1 MSAISR
7 AALTGA
13 ICVCVALSAASCS
26 RSNQQEAANRTQTE
40 QQQPSAGI
48 QVSDIEIGRGIGAD
62 KRVTDAT
69 SSFKP
74 DDTIYAAVVTN
85 GTSPAEIKARWTYQ
99 DGQVVDESVQ
109 HISPNGTESSEFH
122 ISKPNGW
129 PAGKYTLEVFL
140 NGASAGTKQFEV
152 VRS

>member
-40 QQQPSAGI
+40 QQQPSAGV
-48 QVSDIEIGRGIGAD
+48 QVSDIEIGRGIGVD

-140 NGASAGTKQFEV
+140 NGTSAGTKQFEV

>member
-7 AALTGA
+7 AVMTGA
-13 ICVCVALSAASCS
+13 ICVCVAFSAASCS

-48 QVSDIEIGRGIGAD
+48 QVSDIEIGRGIGVD

-85 GTSPAEIKARWTYQ
+85 GTSPAEIKARWTFQ

-109 HISPNGTESSEFH
+109 HIAPNGTESSEFH

-140 NGASAGTKQFEV
+140 NGAPAGTKQFEV

>member
-1 MSAISR
+1 MRAIRR
-7 AALTGA
+7 AAVVGA
-13 ICVCVALSAASCS
+13 ICFSVTLFATSCS

-40 QQQPSAGI
+40 QQPSTGV
-48 QVSDIEIGRGIGAD
+48 QVSNIEIGRGIGAD
-62 KRVTDAT
+62 KRVTNPT
-69 SSFKP
+69 LSFRP
-74 DDTIYAAVVTN
+74 DDTIYAAVVTS
-85 GTSPAEIKARWTYQ
+85 GTAPAEIKARWTYQ

-122 ISKPNGW
+122 VSKADGW
-129 PAGKYTLEVFL
+129 PAGKYTLEVFV

>member
-1 MSAISR
+1 MRTISR
-7 AALTGA
+7 AALIGV
-13 ICVCVALSAASCS
+13 ICLSVTVVATSCS
-26 RSNQQEAANRTQTE
+26 RSNQQEAANRTPTE
-40 QQQPSAGI
+40 QQPSAGV
-48 QVSDIEIGRGIGAD
+48 QVSNIEIGRGIGAD
-62 KRVTDAT
+62 KRVTDPT

-85 GTSPAEIKARWTYQ
+85 GTAPAEIKARWTYQ

-109 HISPNGTESSEFH
+109 PISRNGTESSEFH
-122 ISKPNGW
+122 VQKADGW
-129 PAGKYTLEVFL
+129 PAGKYTLEVFV